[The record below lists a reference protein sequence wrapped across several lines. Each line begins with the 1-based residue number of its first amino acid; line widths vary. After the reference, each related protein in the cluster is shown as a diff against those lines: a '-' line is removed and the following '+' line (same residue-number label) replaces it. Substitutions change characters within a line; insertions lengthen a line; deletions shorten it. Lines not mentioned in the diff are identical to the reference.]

1 MYKLRSV
8 LCSKVFL
15 KDIFLPH
22 RKVVAAV
29 TAFSLCQFFASE
41 NGDDGTAK
49 FRECVRDLNNLESAL
64 RARAK
69 LKSTKVRCDK
79 FKWVRLK
86 PSRVRHLAV
95 TAWQPDLPC
104 GMTVR
109 WYLGKATSLWLS
121 WTSTITRKLTNVG
134 TRGTYAVRIKNPAGI
149 SVNVVPKVLTFSK
162 KGDVQKFEMTGE
174 NSWQECYRYEY
185 DEQYKERTC
194 LYILS
199 SHEKVLIK
207 M

>member
-1 MYKLRSV
+1 
-8 LCSKVFL
+8 VFL

-109 WYLGKATSLWLS
+109 WYLGKATSL
-121 WTSTITRKLTNVG
+121 
-134 TRGTYAVRIKNPAGI
+134 
-149 SVNVVPKVLTFSK
+149 
-162 KGDVQKFEMTGE
+162 
-174 NSWQECYRYEY
+174 
-185 DEQYKERTC
+185 
-194 LYILS
+194 
-199 SHEKVLIK
+199 
-207 M
+207 